1 MYGMKMFARPEYL
14 RGLTFLS
21 CDLLE
26 RTSGLKRRWFGCGGE
41 AGSPVTV
48 VSLPA
53 RGRPPEAAAR
63 RAGLEVVEKVLTDSM
78 VALLDGTER
87 EHATPRPAR
96 RNAGRAGYWL
106 WLRVAL
112 IVVAVAQRRLGPSSS
127 AMTSTVDRTLPSW
140 AVQLRCW
147 SRPTTT
153 TRSPRLCHLRGRESR
168 WP

>member
-53 RGRPPEAAAR
+53 RGRPPQAAAR
-63 RAGLEVVEKVLTDSM
+63 RAGLEVVEKLLTDSM
-78 VALLDGTER
+78 VALLDGSER
-87 EHATPRPAR
+87 EHASPRSAPWHHLVGDAGQPEPSPPPPAVGPPRPLGFCEMSASAER
-96 RNAGRAGYWL
+96 CGSLRQGLGRF
-106 WLRVAL
+106 RFSR
-112 IVVAVAQRRLGPSSS
+112 QSSTNR
-127 AMTSTVDRTLPSW
+127 A
-140 AVQLRCW
+140 
-147 SRPTTT
+147 
-153 TRSPRLCHLRGRESR
+153 TRMPRMMAA
-168 WP
+168 